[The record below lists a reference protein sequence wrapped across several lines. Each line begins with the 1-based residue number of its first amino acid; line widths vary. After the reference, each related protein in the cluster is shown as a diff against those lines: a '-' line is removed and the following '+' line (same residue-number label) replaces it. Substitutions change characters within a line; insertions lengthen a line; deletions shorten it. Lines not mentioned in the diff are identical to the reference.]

1 LFDGDFYMS
10 PSHGGRLPA
19 CNLVFVQSKDGNT
32 AIRNPAALGGGETDK
47 HLIYEGL
54 SRVAAD
60 GVLAGAETV
69 RGGAMIFSVWHPEL
83 VRLRESL
90 GKMRHPAQIVATL
103 QGLELG
109 RGILFNVPEIR
120 VVVLTVGPAAVLMQ
134 AAAAERPWITLLAME
149 RPSDLPEAFE
159 RLRSTGIERIS
170 SIGGRKIAAQLIDS
184 GLVQDL
190 YLTTAPRPGG

>member
-1 LFDGDFYMS
+1 MTDWQDKFRRVAARKEEETATAALPPYLTEFATEPSGAIAVGNRWTRTLFDGDFYMS

-69 RGGAMIFSVWHPEL
+69 RGGAMIFRCGIQNWCDCASRSGSRGTP
-83 VRLRESL
+83 RRSSPRFRASSL
-90 GKMRHPAQIVATL
+90 DVA
-103 QGLELG
+103 
-109 RGILFNVPEIR
+109 F
-120 VVVLTVGPAAVLMQ
+120 
-134 AAAAERPWITLLAME
+134 
-149 RPSDLPEAFE
+149 S
-159 RLRSTGIERIS
+159 STSQKSGS
-170 SIGGRKIAAQLIDS
+170 SS
-184 GLVQDL
+184 
-190 YLTTAPRPGG
+190 

>member
-1 LFDGDFYMS
+1 PPYLTEFATEPSGAIAVGNRWTRTLFDGDFYMS

-90 GKMRHPAQIVATL
+90 GKTRHPAQIVATL

-134 AAAAERPWITLLAME
+134 A
-149 RPSDLPEAFE
+149 
-159 RLRSTGIERIS
+159 
-170 SIGGRKIAAQLIDS
+170 
-184 GLVQDL
+184 
-190 YLTTAPRPGG
+190 